1 MKVQE
6 KDEVEKQGDGN
17 KTLKSILVQCAKSA
31 VKNKESFYNAQ
42 YQRLIVRKG
51 KNRATVAVAHSMLIS
66 IYYMLKN
73 NTEYQDLGSNFYNQ
87 FNTEK
92 KANSYL
98 KKLEQLGYEVNII
111 NTNI

>member
-6 KDEVEKQGDGN
+6 KEEVEKLENGN

-31 VKNKESFYNAQ
+31 VKNKDSFYYAQ
-42 YQRLIVRKG
+42 YQRLMVRKG

-73 NTEYQDLGSNFYNQ
+73 NLEYNDLGSDFYNQ
-87 FNTEK
+87 FNTQK
-92 KANSYL
+92 KANSYI
-98 KKLEQLGYEVNII
+98 KKLEQLGYTVKVD
-111 NTNI
+111 